1 MSLLGSSVSITRYL
15 VKDEIEKPVLETVYR
30 GLTRHTIKS
39 IDEDYAEKTFGW
51 TSLKDPYL
59 PDFEGSSFVFGPY
72 LIFSL
77 RLDKKSIP
85 AKIVRKHCAIEM
97 ARQLKQSGRKYLST
111 NEKKSIREQVTA
123 MLGRRIPA
131 TPNVYDLIWH
141 PEESWLWFFSSLKA
155 ANEALETL
163 FLKSFNL
170 NLIHLFPY
178 TTAELALDLTR
189 AQQDRLAR
197 LAPTKFTE

>member
-15 VKDEIEKPVLETVYR
+15 VKGEIEKPVLETVYR

-39 IDEDYAEKTFGW
+39 IDDDYAEKTFGW

-85 AKIVRKHCAIEM
+85 AKRVLRFPEAGKKKKEK
-97 ARQLKQSGRKYLST
+97 LLLS
-111 NEKKSIREQVTA
+111 E
-123 MLGRRIPA
+123 LIPSA
-131 TPNVYDLIWH
+131 PKFLQ
-141 PEESWLWFFSSLKA
+141 KA
-155 ANEALETL
+155 CMTL
-163 FLKSFNL
+163 FGR
-170 NLIHLFPY
+170 Y
-178 TTAELALDLTR
+178 ECVR
-189 AQQDRLAR
+189 
-197 LAPTKFTE
+197 